1 MKSKRILITG
11 LSTYWGGRLA
21 QALEGDH
28 RIEAL
33 VAVDNEEP
41 SVELER
47 TEYVKVGTQ
56 HALLRRVVEAAE
68 IDTVV
73 DTRLVV
79 DSATTSARKA
89 HENNVIGTMNILA
102 ACSGPD
108 SPVEKLVFKSSG
120 HFYGCEQDD
129 PAFFDES
136 MGRPHAPKTPIE
148 RDIVEA
154 EASLRDFAEKNP
166 MVDVTVLRFANVLGP
181 DVRTS
186 HIDLLSLPA
195 VPMILGF
202 DPRYQFVHED
212 DVVHSLEHAVQHE
225 VPGVFNVA
233 GDGVLALSEVAGLLN
248 KPYAPILPPWGT
260 GLATAALRRLGL
272 KVPPEMLSQLRFGR
286 GLDNR
291 RYKAAGFRY
300 GHTGRETVLVLGEH
314 LRLHPLLRSGNQ
326 EPYRYE
332 REVEEFLR
340 WSPHVRGSQ
349 ARAPEPALSAEQ
361 VDQLQKLLEARAEPE
376 AEPEPAGEDVLLEA
390 EPEPAPP
397 PPEPAPQHDPGPA
410 PGPPV
415 DHYDDLAAEEVI
427 SLLGSLEQQD
437 LLSLR
442 AYERENADRQPV
454 VGAIES
460 VLARRGQHVG

>member
-1 MKSKRILITG
+1 MSDAPSKRVLITG

-21 QALEGDH
+21 QALEADPS
-28 RIEAL
+28 IEAI
-33 VAVDNEEP
+33 VGVDNEEP

-108 SPVEKLVFKSSG
+108 SCVRKFIFKSST
-120 HFYGCEQDD
+120 HFYGSEQDD
-129 PAFFDES
+129 PAFFDET
-136 MGRPHAPKTPIE
+136 MGRPHAPRTPIE
-148 RDIVEA
+148 RDILEA
-154 EASLRDFAEKNP
+154 ESSVAEFADKNR
-166 MVDVTVLRFANVLGP
+166 DVTVTILRFANVLGP

-186 HIDLLSLPA
+186 HIELFSLPA

-212 DVVHSLEHAVQHE
+212 DVVHALEHVTQRSI
-225 VPGVFNVA
+225 PGVYNLA
-233 GDGVLALSEVAGLLN
+233 ADGVLALTEVAGLLG

-260 GLATAALRRLGL
+260 GIAASIARRLGIAI
-272 KVPPEMLSQLRFGR
+272 PPEMLNQLRFGR
-286 GLDNR
+286 GVDNR
-291 RYKAAGFRY
+291 RLKAAGFEY
-300 GHTGRETVLVLGEH
+300 GYTSREAALKLGEH
-314 LRLHPLLRSGNQ
+314 LRLHPLLRSSA

-340 WSPHVRGSQ
+340 WSPNVRSSKVKDTG
-349 ARAPEPALSAEQ
+349 AL
-361 VDQLQKLLEARAEPE
+361 DRGQLQELQRLLAQAGQ
-376 AEPEPAGEDVLLEA
+376 ATVSTPAA
-390 EPEPAPP
+390 PSKPAPAPAPAPP
-397 PPEPAPQHDPGPA
+397 PAA
-410 PGPPV
+410 AAAPV
-415 DHYDDLAAEEVI
+415 DHYDDLGAEEVI
-427 SLLGSLEQQD
+427 SLLGSLEHAD
-437 LLSLR
+437 LLALR
-442 AYERENADRQPV
+442 AWEDGHRGRDSV
-454 VGAIES
+454 LGAIDS
-460 VLARRGQHVG
+460 VLARASDPAPRA